1 MDVKLIGQALFML
14 LFFRMGKYQEC
25 RDMVEVVLRM
35 DPDMPSA
42 QTLHKATIEAA
53 ARRSES

>member
-1 MDVKLIGQALFML
+1 
-14 LFFRMGKYQEC
+14 MGRYQDC

-42 QTLHKATIEAA
+42 QTLHKAVQEAA
-53 ARRSES
+53 ARRSE

>member
-1 MDVKLIGQALFML
+1 
-14 LFFRMGKYQEC
+14 MGRFQDC

-42 QTLHKATIEAA
+42 QTLHKAVKEAS
-53 ARRSES
+53 ARRSEWLFVVAVVVLCTVLL